1 MARFDRTDP
10 FAVTVD
16 RDRDT
21 VVLALNGELDFS
33 EAHTLAAA
41 LLAAEREEPRHLVV
55 DLAELTFIDAA
66 GMRVLV
72 EAARRANN
80 HRRPIMFVEPLR
92 EIRRILE
99 LVGLDLVATVG
110 VRSGTRDPAPWGAQA
125 KA

>member
-1 MARFDRTDP
+1 MAPFDRTQP
-10 FAVTVD
+10 FAFTVD
-16 RDRDT
+16 RDRDAIA
-21 VVLALNGELDFS
+21 VALSGELDFS

-41 LLAAEREEPRHLVV
+41 LLAAERDEPRMMVV

-80 HRRPIMFVEPLR
+80 HRRPMMFVEPLQ

-110 VRSGTRDPAPWGAQA
+110 IRSDAHDPAPRGA

>member
-1 MARFDRTDP
+1 MGHTILII
-10 FAVTVD
+10 VGGW
-16 RDRDT
+16 
-21 VVLALNGELDFS
+21 LALDALFVAFLYWATSGRQEQAGSRAVVALDGELDFS

-80 HRRPIMFVEPLR
+80 HRRPIMFVEPLQ

-99 LVGLDLVATVG
+99 LVGLD
-110 VRSGTRDPAPWGAQA
+110 
-125 KA
+125 

>member
-1 MARFDRTDP
+1 MAPSDRTQP
-10 FAVTVD
+10 FALTVD

-21 VVLALNGELDFS
+21 VVVALNGELDFS

-41 LLAAEREEPRHLVV
+41 LLAAEREEPRYLVV

-80 HRRPIMFVEPLR
+80 HSRPLMFVEPLR

-110 VRSGTRDPAPWGAQA
+110 IRSDAHDSAPSAA